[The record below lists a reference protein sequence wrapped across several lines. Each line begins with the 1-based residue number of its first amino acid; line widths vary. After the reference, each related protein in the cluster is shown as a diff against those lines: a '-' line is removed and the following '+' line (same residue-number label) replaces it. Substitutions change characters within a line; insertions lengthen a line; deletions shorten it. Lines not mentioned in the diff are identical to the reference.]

1 MVRKNKVSLT
11 IDGNQITVDA
21 GTTIMEAAEQ
31 LGIFV
36 PRLCYHPDLSLAG
49 SCRVCIVDVKGMGYY
64 MASCSSQVWEGMEV
78 ETNSPEIRQARRDI
92 VELLVDNHPM
102 DCQTCERDGHCELQN
117 LAYSMGVRERLF
129 EGRRKRF
136 PIEDSS
142 HSVVRNAEKC
152 ILCGRCVRVCA
163 EIQGVYNLSQHG
175 RGFHT
180 VVGPAHLSNMDD
192 SVCIQCG
199 QCINVCPTAA
209 FLEKSYTEEVWR
221 ALADPEVHVV
231 VQTAPS
237 IRAAIGEGFG
247 MPPGTPATGKMVTAL
262 RRLGFDAVFDTDFGA
277 DLTIIEESHEFLTR
291 LGAAAGSPLPLG
303 EGQGVRADGLRSSD
317 PSGEVAAAAR
327 PHPNPL
333 PKGEGTCRN
342 PLPKGEGTEVAKG
355 EGTERVGPLPMITSC
370 SPGWINF
377 LEKFYP
383 ELIPHAST
391 CRSPMGMLSALIKT
405 YYAEKKGLDP
415 AKIYVVAVMPCVAKK
430 YEARRPEHFL
440 SDGMP
445 LTDAVLTTRE
455 LIWMIKC
462 YGIHLGMLQDG
473 EFDAPL
479 GIASGAGDIFGTTG
493 GVMEAT
499 LRAASELMTGKPADR
514 LEFTEVRAVEGLRE
528 TYVAIGEHNIH
539 VGVANGLTN
548 AKLLLDKVKAGKEQF
563 HVLEV
568 MACPGGCIGGGGQ
581 PYPPEGVKVLDPE
594 LLRRRASALYAIDR
608 GKQLRKSYENPAVEE
623 VYAEFL
629 GGPGTEKAHQLL
641 HTRYQ
646 AKLPRGIR

>member
-1 MVRKNKVSLT
+1 MRKKKINLT
-11 IDGNQITVDA
+11 MDGTPMTVDQ

-31 LGIFV
+31 LGISI

-64 MASCSSQVWEGMEV
+64 MTACSVEVWEGMEIQ
-78 ETNSPEIRQARRDI
+78 TNSPEIRQARRDI
-92 VELLVDNHPM
+92 VELLLDNHPK

-129 EGRRKRF
+129 EGKRKQF

-180 VVGPAHLSNMDD
+180 VVGPAHLADMDD

-209 FLEKSYTEEVWR
+209 FLEKRSTEEVWK
-221 ALADPEVHVV
+221 ALADPKLHVV

-247 MPPGTPATGKMVTAL
+247 LPPGTPATGKMVTAL
-262 RRLGFDAVFDTDFGA
+262 RALGFDAVFDTDFGA
-277 DLTIIEESHEFLTR
+277 DLTIIEEAHELLTR
-291 LGAAAGSPLPLG
+291 LK
-303 EGQGVRADGLRSSD
+303 E
-317 PSGEVAAAAR
+317 
-327 PHPNPL
+327 
-333 PKGEGTCRN
+333 
-342 PLPKGEGTEVAKG
+342 
-355 EGTERVGPLPMITSC
+355 GPLPMITSC

-391 CRSPMGMLSALIKT
+391 CKSPMSMVSTLAKT
-405 YYAEKKGLDP
+405 FYAQQKGIDP
-415 AKIYVVAVMPCVAKK
+415 AQVYMVAVMPCVAKK
-430 YEARRPEHFL
+430 YESRRREHL
-440 SDGMP
+440 MPDGVP
-445 LTDAVLTTRE
+445 YTDAVLTTRE

-462 YGIHLGMLQDG
+462 YGLSFTALPDG
-473 EFDAPL
+473 QFENPL
-479 GIASGAGDIFGTTG
+479 GVSSGAGDIFGTTG

-499 LRAASELMTGKPADR
+499 LRAASELVTGKPADR

-528 TYVAIGEHNIH
+528 TYVAIGDRNIH

-548 AKLLLDKVKAGKEQF
+548 AKILLDKIREGKEQF
-563 HVLEV
+563 HVIEV

-581 PYPPEGVKVLDPE
+581 PYPPPGVKVLDPD
-594 LLRRRASALYAIDR
+594 LLRKRAGALYAIDS
-608 GKQLRKSYENPAVEE
+608 GKSLRKSYENPAIEE
-623 VYAEFL
+623 LYDAFL
-629 GGPGTEKAHQLL
+629 GGPGSQRAHELL
-641 HTRYQ
+641 HTHYS